1 MVTRQPKKPSLDD
14 IIDEAANEVEEH
26 CAPGK
31 MSKPQAK
38 DFLERVIERL
48 QSSVEAL
55 EEEMENER

>member
-1 MVTRQPKKPSLDD
+1 
-14 IIDEAANEVEEH
+14 
-26 CAPGK
+26 

-55 EEEMENER
+55 EEEMESER